1 MKRLFSLGDGVII
14 YLQKKF
20 IIEQEQGGRAEYMER
35 IEMKKHRIVVA
46 EKAKQ
51 RQYISDSDA
60 EMDIRAVEA
69 VRAAVSK
76 AEICKKPI
84 AKYDAATKKAYIEY
98 PDGRRE
104 YAK

>member
-1 MKRLFSLGDGVII
+1 MESI
-14 YLQKKF
+14 KKTR
-20 IIEQEQGGRAEYMER
+20 QR
-35 IEMKKHRIVVA
+35 VTVA
-46 EKAKQ
+46 TKANQ

-60 EMDIRAVEA
+60 EMDFRAIEA

-98 PDGRRE
+98 PDGRIE
-104 YAK
+104 YAR